1 MTAILD
7 ILRFF
12 EAFAPVQT
20 AMDFDNVGLLIG
32 DKNRTVTK
40 AVVSLDI
47 TAETVEEAAALGCEL
62 IISHHPVI
70 FRPLKHLHTRDAA
83 YLLARHDI
91 AAVCMHTNLDLS
103 DDFGV
108 NLCLAA
114 ALGLQNVRKSACG
127 ECLFIGEL
135 AEKAD
140 MTAFAAHAKAALSCT
155 GLRYTDKKAHVQTV
169 AVASGA
175 GGSEVFA
182 AAEEGA
188 DVLVTGEIKH
198 HEILAANSLG
208 LNMLDAGH
216 FKTEDVVML
225 PLAEKLGQAFADVE
239 FIKSAVFDDGVK
251 YL

>member
-47 TAETVEEAAALGCEL
+47 TADTVEEAAALGCEL

-140 MTAFAAHAKAALSCT
+140 MTDFAAHAKAALHCT

>member
-40 AVVSLDI
+40 ALVSLDI

-140 MTAFAAHAKAALSCT
+140 MTDFAAHAKAALHCT